1 MNIVELLYTNE
12 TETLKACYT
21 FLHFKIMFS
30 CLSYIHTYS
39 MLVVDCP
46 PGLVILV

>member
-12 TETLKACYT
+12 TACYT

-46 PGLVILV
+46 PDLVILV